1 MKTLFVTPQSEYA
14 KRSWYVIDAQGKSL
28 GRVAAKA
35 ASMIRGKN
43 KPTYEP
49 SQETGDFVVIVNAE
63 KVAVTGR
70 KRQNKMYYHHTGFPG
85 GLKGYPF
92 NKLVERDP
100 VGPLEIAIRGMLPK
114 GPLGRK
120 LYKNAKIYAGPNHPH
135 AAQSPVAIDVE

>member
-1 MKTLFVTPQSEYA
+1 MKTIFVTPQSEYS

-28 GRVAAKA
+28 GRVAVKA
-35 ASMIRGKN
+35 ASMLRGKN

-49 SQETGDFVVIVNAE
+49 SQETGDFVVIVNAD

-85 GLKGYPF
+85 GLKGYTF
-92 NKLVERDP
+92 AKLIERNSIA
-100 VGPLEIAIRGMLPK
+100 PLEIAIRGMLPK

-120 LYKNAKIYAGPNHPH
+120 LYKNAHIYAGPSHPH
-135 AAQSPVAIDVE
+135 AAQSPVAVELD